1 MPSVA
6 RAALRLS
13 GQMAPFASI
22 IIPTRERP
30 GYLAVALASVA
41 PQAQRSGA
49 ELIVVDDGALPAN
62 SELAERFGARY
73 VSLGEPRGLNAA
85 RNAGLQAAEG
95 ELLAFIDDDVEA
107 PDGWLDALIAAA
119 HAQPEVGVFTG
130 PIRARLEGPGERR
143 HVCGR
148 EGAPITHT
156 DLGPEDRDV
165 APARGADIALRPPE
179 R

>member
-1 MPSVA
+1 
-6 RAALRLS
+6 
-13 GQMAPFASI
+13 MAPFASI

-41 PQAQRSGA
+41 PQALRTGA
-49 ELIVVDDGALPAN
+49 ELIVVDDGALAAN
-62 SELAERFGARY
+62 AELAERFGARY

-85 RNAGLQAAEG
+85 RNAGLRAAEG

-130 PIRARLEGPGERR
+130 PIRARL
-143 HVCGR
+143 
-148 EGAPITHT
+148 
-156 DLGPEDRDV
+156 
-165 APARGADIALRPPE
+165 
-179 R
+179 

>member
-1 MPSVA
+1 LPEPLLDSPG
-6 RAALRLS
+6 RWLRCVDHHPD
-13 GQMAPFASI
+13 Q
-22 IIPTRERP
+22 ERP

-41 PQAQRSGA
+41 PQAQRAGA

-73 VSLGEPRGLNAA
+73 VSLGEPRGLNARA
-85 RNAGLQAAEG
+85 TPAYSPRTGS
-95 ELLAFIDDDVEA
+95 LLAFIDDDVEA

-130 PIRARLEGPGERR
+130 PIRARLE
-143 HVCGR
+143 
-148 EGAPITHT
+148 
-156 DLGPEDRDV
+156 
-165 APARGADIALRPPE
+165 APASAPRLRPRGSARSP